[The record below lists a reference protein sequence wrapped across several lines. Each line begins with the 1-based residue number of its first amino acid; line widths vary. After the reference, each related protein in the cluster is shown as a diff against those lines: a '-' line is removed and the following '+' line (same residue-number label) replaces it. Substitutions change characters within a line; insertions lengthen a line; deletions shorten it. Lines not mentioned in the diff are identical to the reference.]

1 MHTTIFASI
10 DDAMGVAHIVT
21 MTTTGII
28 MMITIATTS
37 EVHKDVTNM
46 MDVEVATISLVADVV

>member
-1 MHTTIFASI
+1 
-10 DDAMGVAHIVT
+10 MGVAHIVT